1 MPLFKT
7 HRIGQEKSADE
18 DRELVNRLSS
28 GDDFALN
35 EIMQR
40 YKERIYRLAWRY
52 VGNEDTALD
61 VVQETFT
68 KLYFNIN
75 KYDPAYKF
83 STWLFQIAVNLCR
96 DHLRKKKNHARNVSY
111 DALSENGS
119 SDWQQ
124 SEENIETS
132 FQSKQQLAHLRQEI
146 ERLPDTL
153 KEAFILF
160 ALEDRTQNECAEIL
174 NVSAKTVET
183 RVYRAR
189 KILTEKLNKANEQE
203 ILS

>member
-7 HRIGQEKSADE
+7 HRIGKENTADE
-18 DRELVNRLSS
+18 DHALVKRLRS

-35 EIMQR
+35 EIMQL

-52 VGNEDTALD
+52 MGNEDAALD
-61 VVQETFT
+61 VTQETFT
-68 KLYFNIN
+68 KLYFNID

-96 DHLRKKKNHARNVSY
+96 DHLRKNKNHARNLSL
-111 DALSENGS
+111 DALNES
-119 SDWQQ
+119 SPGDWQR
-124 SEENIETS
+124 SDENIEAGFLS
-132 FQSKQQLAHLRQEI
+132 RQHLALLRREI
-146 ERLPDTL
+146 DLLPDTL

-160 ALEDRTQNECAEIL
+160 AVEERTQAECAEIL

-189 KILTEKLNKANEQE
+189 KILSEKLQ
-203 ILS
+203 LSFEG

>member
-1 MPLFKT
+1 MPLFRT
-7 HRIGQEKSADE
+7 HRIGQEKVADE
-18 DRELVNRLSS
+18 DRELVNRLRS

-40 YKERIYRLAWRY
+40 YKERIYRLSWRY
-52 VGNEDTALD
+52 VGNEDAALD
-61 VVQETFT
+61 VTQETFT
-68 KLYFNIN
+68 KLYFNID

-96 DHLRKKKNHARNVSY
+96 DHLRKNKNHVRNFSL
-111 DALSENGS
+111 DALSEGS
-119 SDWQQ
+119 SGDWQQ
-124 SEENIETS
+124 SEENIEAS
-132 FQSKQQLAHLRQEI
+132 FQSKQQLALLRQEI

-160 ALEDRTQNECAEIL
+160 ALEERTQNECAEIL
-174 NVSAKTVET
+174 GVSAKTVET

-189 KILTEKLNKANEQE
+189 KILSEKLHFYSEG
-203 ILS
+203 

>member
-1 MPLFKT
+1 MPLFRT
-7 HRIGQEKSADE
+7 HRTLKENTADE
-18 DRELVNRLSS
+18 DHALVQRLRS

-40 YKERIYRLAWRY
+40 YKDRVCRLAWRY

-61 VVQETFT
+61 VTQETFT
-68 KLYFNIN
+68 KLYFNID
-75 KYDPAYKF
+75 KYDSAYKF

-96 DHLRKKKNHARNVSY
+96 DHLRKNKNHARNISP
-111 DALSENGS
+111 DALNETGPG
-119 SDWQQ
+119 DWQR
-124 SEENIETS
+124 SDENIES
-132 FQSKQQLAHLRQEI
+132 GFLSRQQLALLRREI
-146 ERLPDTL
+146 DLLPDTL

-160 ALEDRTQNECAEIL
+160 AVEERTQAECAEIL

-189 KILTEKLNKANEQE
+189 KILSEKLH
-203 ILS
+203 LSFEG

>member
-1 MPLFKT
+1 MPLFRT
-7 HRIGQEKSADE
+7 HRIGKENTADE
-18 DRELVNRLSS
+18 DRALVNRLRS

-52 VGNEDTALD
+52 IGNEDTALD
-61 VVQETFT
+61 VTQETFT
-68 KLYFNIN
+68 KLYFNID
-75 KYDPAYKF
+75 KYDPNYKF

-96 DHLRKKKNHARNVSY
+96 DNFRKNKNHAQNISF
-111 DALSENGS
+111 DALNESAP
-119 SDWQQ
+119 DAWQQ
-124 SEENIETS
+124 SEENIEAR
-132 FQSKQQLAHLRQEI
+132 FQSRQQLAQLRQEI

-160 ALEDRTQNECAEIL
+160 ALEERTQNECAEIL

-189 KILTEKLNKANEQE
+189 KILAEKIQFYSEG
-203 ILS
+203 

>member
-1 MPLFKT
+1 MPLFRT
-7 HRIGQEKSADE
+7 HRTPKENTADE
-18 DRELVNRLSS
+18 DYALVKRLSS

-40 YKERIYRLAWRY
+40 YKERVYRLSWRY
-52 VGNEDTALD
+52 VGNEEAALD
-61 VVQETFT
+61 VTQETFT
-68 KLYFNIN
+68 KLYFNIE

-83 STWLFQIAVNLCR
+83 STWVFQIAVNLCR
-96 DHLRKKKNHARNVSY
+96 DHLRKNKNHARNVSY
-111 DALSENGS
+111 DALSESGS
-119 SDWQQ
+119 GDWQQ
-124 SEENIETS
+124 SEENIEAS

-160 ALEDRTQNECAEIL
+160 ALEERTQNECAEIL

-189 KILTEKLNKANEQE
+189 KILSEKLHFYSEG
-203 ILS
+203 

>member
-1 MPLFKT
+1 MPLFRT
-7 HRIGQEKSADE
+7 HRTLKENTADE
-18 DRELVNRLSS
+18 DHALVQRLRS

-40 YKERIYRLAWRY
+40 YKDRIYRLAWRY
-52 VGNEDTALD
+52 VANEDAALD
-61 VVQETFT
+61 VTQETFT
-68 KLYFNIN
+68 KLYFKID

-96 DHLRKKKNHARNVSY
+96 DHLRKNRNHARNVSL
-111 DALSENGS
+111 DALNETGAG
-119 SDWQQ
+119 DWQW
-124 SEENIETS
+124 SDENIEAS
-132 FQSKQQLAHLRQEI
+132 FLSRQQLTLLRREI
-146 ERLPDTL
+146 DLLPDTL

-160 ALEDRTQNECAEIL
+160 AVEERTQAECAEIL

-189 KILTEKLNKANEQE
+189 KILSEKL
-203 ILS
+203 

>member
-1 MPLFKT
+1 MPLFRT
-7 HRIGQEKSADE
+7 HRIGKENIADE
-18 DRELVNRLSS
+18 DHALVKRLRS

-40 YKERIYRLAWRY
+40 YKERVYRLAWRY
-52 VGNEDTALD
+52 VGNEESALD
-61 VVQETFT
+61 VTQEAFT

-96 DHLRKKKNHARNVSY
+96 DYLRKNKNNTRNLSL
-111 DALSENGS
+111 DAMNESGPG
-119 SDWQQ
+119 DWQR
-124 SEENIETS
+124 SDENIEAGFLS
-132 FQSKQQLAHLRQEI
+132 RQQLAMLRREI
-146 ERLPDTL
+146 DLLPDTL

-160 ALEDRTQNECAEIL
+160 AVEERTQAECAEIL

-189 KILTEKLNKANEQE
+189 KILSEKLQ
-203 ILS
+203 LSFEG

>member
-1 MPLFKT
+1 MPLFRT
-7 HRIGQEKSADE
+7 HRTPKENTADE
-18 DRELVNRLSS
+18 DYALVKRLRS

-40 YKERIYRLAWRY
+40 YKERVYRLSWRY
-52 VGNEDTALD
+52 VGNEEAALD
-61 VVQETFT
+61 VTQETFT
-68 KLYFNIN
+68 KLYFNIE

-83 STWLFQIAVNLCR
+83 STWVFQIAVNLCR
-96 DHLRKKKNHARNVSY
+96 DHLRKNKNHARNVSY
-111 DALSENGS
+111 DALSESGS
-119 SDWQQ
+119 GDWQQ
-124 SEENIETS
+124 SEENIEAS

-160 ALEDRTQNECAEIL
+160 ALEERTQNECAEIL

-189 KILTEKLNKANEQE
+189 KILSEKLHFYSEG
-203 ILS
+203 

>member
-1 MPLFKT
+1 MPLFRT
-7 HRIGQEKSADE
+7 HRIGKENTADE
-18 DRELVNRLSS
+18 DHALVQRLRS

-35 EIMQR
+35 EIMQC

-52 VGNEDTALD
+52 VANEDAALD
-61 VVQETFT
+61 VTQETFT
-68 KLYFNIN
+68 KLYFKID

-96 DHLRKKKNHARNVSY
+96 DHLRKNRNHARNVSL
-111 DALSENGS
+111 DALNETGAG
-119 SDWQQ
+119 DWQW
-124 SEENIETS
+124 SDENIEAS
-132 FQSKQQLAHLRQEI
+132 FLSRQQLTLLRREI
-146 ERLPDTL
+146 GLLPDTL

-160 ALEDRTQNECAEIL
+160 AVEERTQAECAEIL

-189 KILTEKLNKANEQE
+189 KILSEKL
-203 ILS
+203 

>member
-1 MPLFKT
+1 MPLFRT
-7 HRIGQEKSADE
+7 HRTSKENTADE
-18 DRELVNRLSS
+18 DHALVQRLRS

-35 EIMQR
+35 EIMQC

-52 VGNEDTALD
+52 VANEDAALD
-61 VVQETFT
+61 VTQETFT
-68 KLYFNIN
+68 KLYFKID

-96 DHLRKKKNHARNVSY
+96 DHLRKNRNHARNVSL
-111 DALSENGS
+111 DALNETGAG
-119 SDWQQ
+119 DWQW
-124 SEENIETS
+124 SDENIEAS
-132 FQSKQQLAHLRQEI
+132 FLSRQQLTLLRREI
-146 ERLPDTL
+146 DLLPDTL

-160 ALEDRTQNECAEIL
+160 AVEERTQAECAEIL

-189 KILTEKLNKANEQE
+189 KILGER
-203 ILS
+203 LSSIS